1 MLKEVINRSFAN
13 GKVYMLRTEDGYP
26 LEVTD
31 TFLPYYTKDCINE
44 HTNELKDNIIGT
56 RKNRWMIGVSCMS
69 GCPVHCQ
76 FCLVPNT
83 KILMASGEYKNIQ
96 DVKKGEYVVASEHR
110 LKQTPN
116 SKDYATTYGKTSK
129 VLNTFKHEVFEE
141 LITIETCNGN
151 KITCTSNHTIAV
163 KSNTARIHYIR
174 ADKINI
180 GDLVLECEVPYIHK
194 ENDDW
199 IIGYI
204 AGFIYGDGNIHKVSN
219 RNCVR
224 CTVSQ
229 SDYNLLHYVYSKIN
243 NLNITTGDIR
253 INNTSYDTDKVNYVF
268 SIGQQSLSALHDIFS
283 AHNDAIDFKLGFIAG
298 MWDTEGYSFN
308 NNTTLRICNTNKKLL
323 EYTLKLLNE
332 LKLGNNNR
340 IVKYNSSSSVY
351 ILETDISRGKAKQ
364 ILGLKHNKAIYREKD
379 NFDHEKLLRLSE
391 VVSIKKDKHKL
402 MVYNIETDEHN
413 YIANN
418 IVVHNCATG
427 QLKKW
432 RNLTAEEIFEQV
444 KFILDLNRNEWNPED
459 SQEFKINYTRMGE
472 PFLNLDNVRKAMKLV
487 DEYLPNVRVHH
498 YISTIGLKGS
508 DFSWIKDNI
517 TLQISLHSLDEERRH
532 NLIPI
537 KNLMSIEELGQIRT
551 TSDLKTTVNMTLVD
565 TADFDI
571 NILKKYF
578 NPEYFFI
585 KLSPINEN
593 EVSKANEMGKGIIK
607 SVNIL

>member
-76 FCLVPNT
+76 F
-83 KILMASGEYKNIQ
+83 
-96 DVKKGEYVVASEHR
+96 
-110 LKQTPN
+110 
-116 SKDYATTYGKTSK
+116 
-129 VLNTFKHEVFEE
+129 
-141 LITIETCNGN
+141 
-151 KITCTSNHTIAV
+151 
-163 KSNTARIHYIR
+163 
-174 ADKINI
+174 
-180 GDLVLECEVPYIHK
+180 
-194 ENDDW
+194 
-199 IIGYI
+199 
-204 AGFIYGDGNIHKVSN
+204 
-219 RNCVR
+219 
-224 CTVSQ
+224 
-229 SDYNLLHYVYSKIN
+229 
-243 NLNITTGDIR
+243 
-253 INNTSYDTDKVNYVF
+253 
-268 SIGQQSLSALHDIFS
+268 
-283 AHNDAIDFKLGFIAG
+283 
-298 MWDTEGYSFN
+298 
-308 NNTTLRICNTNKKLL
+308 
-323 EYTLKLLNE
+323 
-332 LKLGNNNR
+332 
-340 IVKYNSSSSVY
+340 
-351 ILETDISRGKAKQ
+351 
-364 ILGLKHNKAIYREKD
+364 
-379 NFDHEKLLRLSE
+379 
-391 VVSIKKDKHKL
+391 
-402 MVYNIETDEHN
+402 
-413 YIANN
+413 
-418 IVVHNCATG
+418 CATG